1 MDIDAD
7 GLTKD
12 KAKISMVRRTNRESV
27 ASSLNHEGGS
37 MYSSYANINKF
48 NDHEIRLPSD
58 TDFEGGSS
66 DRDQED
72 EGEEDEE
79 EEADEAD
86 EEEADEADEEE
97 GDEEEAAE
105 GEDEEEGDEEEG
117 DEEDAEGEEFTR
129 ENATIQQ
136 TDELEGE
143 DDYEYDE
150 DEGGE
155 SEPEE
160 GFEED
165 NKEEQDTEDA
175 AKPIEEPEDA
185 KVAEDEKLE
194 VPKQKSLLQ
203 AGTDIIGNITAPI
216 IEGKPQNLF
225 KQSTMMDERQALI
238 KQKEEEDRKKFEEEQ
253 AKAKEQEEEEQIV
266 WEDIMFKQ
274 IETNNNGVNLKENHQ
289 VLV

>member
-1 MDIDAD
+1 
-7 GLTKD
+7 
-12 KAKISMVRRTNRESV
+12 MVRRTNRESV

-37 MYSSYANINKF
+37 IYHSYANINSL
-48 NDHEIRLPSD
+48 NDHEIRLSSD

-79 EEADEAD
+79 E
-86 EEEADEADEEE
+86 ADEADEEE
-97 GDEEEAAE
+97 GDEEEADEGDEEEAAE
-105 GEDEEEGDEEEG
+105 GEDEEEG

-194 VPKQKSLLQ
+194 VPKQRSLLQ